1 MFVLILKHRRKIL
14 NSVEAKIEG
23 FCLDYHLKYI
33 SRPQSSCTESKN
45 VPTLSLHVSLNTE
58 ASEETVVSE
67 QTICSG
73 AFEIP
78 PPFCGLSQG

>member
-1 MFVLILKHRRKIL
+1 MFVLILKHRRKFL
-14 NSVEAKIEG
+14 NSVEAKMEG

-45 VPTLSLHVSLNTE
+45 VPTLLLHVSLSIE
-58 ASEETVVSE
+58 VSEEIVVSE
-67 QTICSG
+67 QNICSG
-73 AFEIP
+73 ALEIP